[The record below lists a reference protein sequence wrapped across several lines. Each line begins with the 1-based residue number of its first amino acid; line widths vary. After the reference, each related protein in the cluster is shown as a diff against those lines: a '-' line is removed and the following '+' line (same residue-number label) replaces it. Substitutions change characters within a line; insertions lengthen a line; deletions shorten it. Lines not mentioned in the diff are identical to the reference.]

1 MKVLF
6 LCSWL
11 DVNKK
16 TGWFFVEQANYI
28 QRNQDNIQ
36 IDFLN
41 FSSVNFL
48 SIVLNFIKG
57 VNITEIDDSKLY
69 TFKILKFT
77 FENRINQ
84 TINKIALYYQFRRM
98 SKTYDVL
105 HVQSL
110 FDAGYYTYLLSRK
123 YKIPAVLTEHNQ
135 LNFLNSKFKYNT
147 IKKVLN
153 SFKKRLVVSNEVI
166 KQFSS
171 HGFFQ
176 EFKVIHNPLDPV
188 FYEATLLKTATNDH
202 KITVVHIGAF
212 TPIKNQNAI
221 LQLLK
226 RLDNDGLDIE
236 FTWIGYDTWGRDCK
250 LEIENLVDSLG
261 FSNKIT
267 IKLYSRVDKEQMVK
281 IVQGSHLAISAS
293 LCETFGLGNAECI
306 ALGVPLLTT
315 DNGGSREFTNTS
327 NSVVVPISDD
337 EALYRGFMQWYR
349 LRAQFDKQMRS
360 DEIKLKLSPE
370 AFAHRMMVEYNY
382 ILN

>member
-1 MKVLF
+1 M
-6 LCSWL
+6 CSWL
-11 DVNKK
+11 DVEKK

-28 QRNQDNIQ
+28 QRNQDNIH
-36 IDFLN
+36 IDFLS
-41 FSSVNFL
+41 FAPVNFVQL
-48 SIVLNFIKG
+48 ILNFING
-57 VNITEIDDSKLY
+57 VYIQKIYDSKLY
-69 TFKILKFT
+69 TFKILQFT
-77 FENRINQ
+77 SENRINQ

-98 SKTYDVL
+98 SKTYDLL
-105 HVQSL
+105 HAQSL
-110 FDAGYYTYLLSRK
+110 FDAGYYTYLFSRK
-123 YKIPAVLTEHNQ
+123 YKIPSVLTEHNQ

-176 EFKVIHNPLDPV
+176 KFKVIHNPLDPV
-188 FYEATLLKTATNDH
+188 FYQGTLLKTATNNH
-202 KITVVHIGAF
+202 KITIVHIGAF

-250 LEIENLVDSLG
+250 LEIDNLLDSLG
-261 FSNKIT
+261 FSNKMT
-267 IKLYSRVDKEQMVK
+267 VKLYSRLDKEQMVK
-281 IVQGSHLAISAS
+281 LVQGSHVAISAS

-315 DNGGSREFTNTS
+315 DNGGSREFANSS

-337 EALYRGFMQWYR
+337 EALYRGFMKWHSESE
-349 LRAQFDKQMRS
+349 QFDKQLMS
-360 DEIKLKLSPE
+360 DEIKMKLSPE
-370 AFAHRMMVEYNY
+370 VFAKNMIFEYKN

>member
-315 DNGGSREFTNTS
+315 DNGGSREFTNSS

-337 EALYRGFMQWYR
+337 EELYRGFMQWYR
-349 LRAQFDKQMRS
+349 LRAQFDKQMMS

-370 AFAHRMMVEYNY
+370 VFAHRMMVEYNN